1 MFAPPLYKV
10 RKFPLKLLIDS
21 DFYLED
27 SDELDQYLINQQD
40 NMLFRQIRLIT
51 GNSDKRNDYIIF
63 VKDNAGSNVFVDHA
77 PTTGNEKNSITL
89 SFEVAPKTSET
100 FKIYI
105 LGLA

>member
-63 VKDNAGSNVFVDHA
+63 VNCKGGKIHRDAMAKIVVDGFWI
-77 PTTGNEKNSITL
+77 GNKTL
-89 SFEVAPKTSET
+89 CE
-100 FKIYI
+100 
-105 LGLA
+105 L